1 MPSSEASPRVRFA
14 YDDER
19 GRPEK
24 TKSYRQ
30 QQQPLSSDDTL
41 PLSALSALSADGKS
55 SQSSVSSPVSPAF
68 GANGMPRNHRGSSS
82 IPGITSVLSG
92 NGSNTSAVNSNG
104 TGISIGSGSSVG
116 GADGNTGYGSSP
128 SNGGGAWPQ
137 RPSAPGRTLSN
148 AYQPQR
154 RPTAQSAFG
163 GIVGSE
169 SRVPTAKPRQLI
181 SGSTFR
187 AQEREYVKR
196 LREQDYASG
205 YFDNVGSVD
214 GQHADSDSEG
224 ETPSSEGP
232 FDDRY
237 DQEAIMFYNY
247 DDLHPTEEDIRDAS
261 NRERLEWHGMLEA
274 VLTGDV
280 VRQEKKRLIGSGDD
294 QGGKNVHKGELWVG
308 VRSKVCGRQLSVQ
321 RRIIDEARTKIDRMI
336 DEIINFHV
344 EGISEA
350 GKTPMEQVVGVLE
363 KIEKAESL
371 YPSRAAFLAAHKAAA
386 TALYEEACDTIVA
399 WSNTS
404 DTINRELAIL
414 RKWVAN
420 DELDFTRTR
429 EAHGNG
435 LGDDS
440 SFLDRLLKEEGL
452 KSLHEHY
459 EEDGKSH
466 RFSMLDG
473 ISRTIL
479 KAKDTLIMRTA
490 EFRARHLPSHVEDLL
505 TLISFPAR
513 LIEEIVKV
521 RLAYAKK
528 MKESAQQNVLMQDQM
543 IAQFQ
548 VLLNLA
554 IKIKLE
560 YTAISQPEPGW
571 ELPNWIDESFDQT
584 ILDALKYYF
593 KMLNWKLSSNRNTF
607 KEAELLF
614 QEWEFANEIGSH
626 LYHGDVEVAEQFS
639 SLTFKALNRLS
650 QTFDKELQRRP
661 KESIA
666 DMSKRYKQVLDSVR
680 VRQRMLQRFSRRLSD
695 NYENAC
701 DFSIAMT
708 EEDMELFLDRLVDSG
723 HFQVYTHSLEREG
736 VILVASPS
744 LLNRQEEIQ
753 SLMGRTSY
761 EQTIEDPT
769 DPYLLLIRPEGD
781 PVWYGQRV
789 ALTVREEPLDL
800 KTGHM
805 RLIAGGSQ
813 GRLMMARKA
822 FLENADVHLDLV
834 VEQRSNLKKVNTKM
848 TEIRRMAYKLSN
860 TFMDSVEKI
869 RRQTRGDNCQDL
881 IQTCFVFA
889 TEFGQRSM
897 IYMDSNRRQMN
908 NIKLTKLALDW
919 VSFICDDCVTSD
931 RRTFRWAVLAL
942 EFAMGMTR
950 GRHILG
956 LTEGEYE
963 QLRDRVSGC
972 MSLLI
977 SHFDIMGARSSVAA
991 QAERQR
997 LEASSVTSKRI
1008 DKNRFLS
1015 DEDAI
1020 ASVEEHRMDE
1030 LNQIDEVRKAILEQR
1045 SSLGRVLEASNE
1057 VDRSLAYLSS
1067 TATNFT
1073 MRWQQGYFVGGG
1085 TFGNVY
1091 AAMNLDNGQLMA
1103 VKEIRLQDP
1112 KLIPTIATQ
1121 IKDEM
1126 RVLESLDHPNVV
1138 SYYGIEVHRDRVY
1151 IFMEFC
1157 SGGSLASL
1165 LEHGRIEDEQV
1176 IQVYALQLLEGL
1188 AYLHEIKIAHRDIK
1202 PENILLDHNGIIKY
1216 VDFGAAKVI
1225 ARHGRTMNN
1234 NTLLNNN
1241 NININMNI
1249 NNNNTNNINN
1259 NNGAAGGGAGGGAG
1273 GNLEPAIA
1281 MGTALSSKPANRSM
1295 TGTPMYM
1302 SPEVIKGETPDH
1314 FGAIDVWSLGCVILE
1329 MATGRRPWGNLDN
1342 EWAIMYNIAQG
1353 NPPQLPSP
1361 DQLSPEGIDFLKCCF
1376 RRDSGKRST
1385 AVELLQHEWIMGI
1398 RNRVV
1403 EPTTP
1408 SDIITTSSSAAMS
1421 LSSLPTSTINTSA
1434 ANAAALTAAAAT
1446 AAAAT
1451 AAADALAAEAL
1462 AAEAVAA
1469 EALAAEALAA
1479 GEAPP
1484 PTPPPSSG
1492 C

>member
-14 YDDER
+14 YNDDER

-24 TKSYRQ
+24 AKGYRQ
-30 QQQPLSSDDTL
+30 QQHSLGPDDKL
-41 PLSALSALSADGKS
+41 PLSADGKS
-55 SQSSVSSPVSPAF
+55 PLSSVSSPTSPPF
-68 GANGMPRNHRGSSS
+68 GPSGMSRSHRGSAP
-82 IPGITSVLSG
+82 IPGIASVLNS
-92 NGSNTSAVNSNG
+92 NVSNTSAVSSNG
-104 TGISIGSGSSVG
+104 SGINIANGAGGV
-116 GADGNTGYGSSP
+116 GADSNIVYGSSP
-128 SNGGGAWPQ
+128 SNGGGARPQ

-154 RPTAQSAFG
+154 RPTAQSTFG

-169 SRVPTAKPRQLI
+169 SRVPTAKPRQMI

-196 LREQDYASG
+196 LREQDYTSG
-205 YFDNVGSVD
+205 YFDNMGSVD

-280 VRQEKKRLIGSGDD
+280 VRQEKKRLIGSGED
-294 QGGKNVHKGELWVG
+294 QGGKSVHKGELWVG
-308 VRSKVCGRQLSVQ
+308 VRSKVCGRQLSAQ
-321 RRIIDEARTKIDRMI
+321 RRIIDESRTKIDRMI

-350 GKTPMEQVVGVLE
+350 GKTPTEQVSGVLE

-429 EAHGNG
+429 EASG

-473 ISRTIL
+473 ITRTIL

-543 IAQFQ
+543 ISQFQ

-554 IKIKLE
+554 IKVKLE

-571 ELPNWIDESFDQT
+571 ELPNWIDDSFDQT

-614 QEWEFANEIGSH
+614 QEWEFANDIGSH

-650 QTFDKELQRRP
+650 QTFEKELQRRP
-661 KESIA
+661 KESIS

-708 EEDMELFLDRLVDSG
+708 EETMEMFLDRLVDSG

-736 VILVASPS
+736 VILIASPS
-744 LLNRQEEIQ
+744 LLNRHEEIQ

-769 DPYLLLIRPEGD
+769 DPYLLVIRPEGD
-781 PVWYGQRV
+781 PVWYGQQV

-800 KTGHM
+800 KTGHL

-822 FLENADVHLDLV
+822 FLDNCEMHLDLV
-834 VEQRSNLKKVNTKM
+834 VEQRSNLKKVNAKL

-897 IYMDSNRRQMN
+897 IYMDSNRRQMH

-997 LEASSVTSKRI
+997 LEASVNSKRN
-1008 DKNRFLS
+1008 DKNRFLN

-1121 IKDEM
+1121 IRDEM

-1234 NTLLNNN
+1234 NLD
-1241 NININMNI
+1241 
-1249 NNNNTNNINN
+1249 
-1259 NNGAAGGGAGGGAG
+1259 
-1273 GNLEPAIA
+1273 PAIA
-1281 MGTALSSKPANRSM
+1281 MGVAMGSKPANRSM

-1376 RRDSGKRST
+1376 RRDSSKRST
-1385 AVELLQHEWIMGI
+1385 AIDLLQHEWIMGI

-1403 EPTTP
+1403 EPSTP
-1408 SDIITTSSSAAMS
+1408 SDITTSSAAMS
-1421 LSSLPTSTINTSA
+1421 LSSLPTLSNSTSA

-1451 AAADALAAEAL
+1451 AAAA
-1462 AAEAVAA
+1462 
-1469 EALAAEALAA
+1469 ALAA
-1479 GEAPP
+1479 GETTP

>member
-1 MPSSEASPRVRFA
+1 MPSEASPRVRFA
-14 YDDER
+14 YGDDER

-24 TKSYRQ
+24 AKNYRQ
-30 QQQPLSSDDTL
+30 QSLGPDSDKIPLSVDGKT
-41 PLSALSALSADGKS
+41 PLSPTT
-55 SQSSVSSPVSPAF
+55 SPITSPPF
-68 GANGMPRNHRGSSS
+68 GTPGGMSRSHRGSVPIAGIASILNSS
-82 IPGITSVLSG
+82 TSNMSAVSSNGSGINIG
-92 NGSNTSAVNSNG
+92 NGSNGVGTDGSAV
-104 TGISIGSGSSVG
+104 
-116 GADGNTGYGSSP
+116 YGSSP
-128 SNGGGAWPQ
+128 SNGGGARPQ
-137 RPSAPGRTLSN
+137 RPSGPGRTLSN

-154 RPTAQSAFG
+154 RPTAQTAFS
-163 GIVGSE
+163 GIAGSE
-169 SRVPTAKPRQLI
+169 SRVPATKPRQMT

-196 LREQDYASG
+196 LREQDYTAG
-205 YFDNVGSVD
+205 YFDNLGSVD

-280 VRQEKKRLIGSGDD
+280 VRQEKKRLIGSGED

-308 VRSKVCGRQLSVQ
+308 VRSKACGRQLSVQ
-321 RRIIDEARTKIDRMI
+321 RRMIDEARSKVDRMI
-336 DEIINFHV
+336 DDIINFRV

-350 GKTPMEQVVGVLE
+350 GKPPTEQVQEVME

-371 YPSRAAFLAAHKAAA
+371 YPSRAAFLAAHKTAA
-386 TALYEEACDTIVA
+386 TALYEESCDTIVA
-399 WSNTS
+399 WSNTT

-420 DELDFTRTR
+420 DELDFTRAR
-429 EAHGNG
+429 EKSPNGNQ
-435 LGDDS
+435 LGDES

-452 KSLHEHY
+452 KSLHKHY
-459 EEDGKSH
+459 EEDGKSL
-466 RFSMLDG
+466 RLSMLDG

-479 KAKDTLIMRTA
+479 KAKDTLIMRST
-490 EFRARHLPSHVEDLL
+490 EFRTRHLPSHVEDLL

-543 IAQFQ
+543 ISQFQ

-571 ELPNWIDESFDQT
+571 ELPNWIDESFDQA

-661 KESIA
+661 KESIS

-708 EEDMELFLDRLVDSG
+708 EENMELFFDRLVDSG

-736 VILVASPS
+736 VILVASPT
-744 LLNRQEEIQ
+744 LVNRHEEIQ

-761 EQTIEDPT
+761 EQVVEDPT
-769 DPYLLLIRPEGD
+769 DPYLLVIRPEGN

-800 KTGHM
+800 KTGHL

-813 GRLMMARKA
+813 GRLVMARKA

-834 VEQRSNLKKVNTKM
+834 VEQRSNLKKVNAKM

-869 RRQTRGDNCQDL
+869 QRQTRGDNCQDL

-897 IYMDSNRRQMN
+897 LYMDSNRRQMH

-956 LTEGEYE
+956 LTENEYD

-977 SHFDIMGARSSVAA
+977 SHFDIMGARSSIAA

-997 LEASSVTSKRI
+997 LEASASSKRP

-1015 DEDAI
+1015 DEE
-1020 ASVEEHRMDE
+1020 ASAYVEEHRMDE

-1112 KLIPTIATQ
+1112 KLIPQIATQ

-1225 ARHGRTMNN
+1225 AKHGRTMNN
-1234 NTLLNNN
+1234 NLDPT
-1241 NININMNI
+1241 
-1249 NNNNTNNINN
+1249 
-1259 NNGAAGGGAGGGAG
+1259 
-1273 GNLEPAIA
+1273 IA
-1281 MGTALSSKPANRSM
+1281 MGAALGSKPANRSM

-1361 DQLSPEGIDFLKCCF
+1361 EQLSPEGIDFLKCCF

-1385 AVELLQHEWIMGI
+1385 AVDLLQHEWIMGI

-1408 SDIITTSSSAAMS
+1408 SDITTSSAAMS
-1421 LSSLPTSTINTSA
+1421 LSSLPTLGNATSA
-1434 ANAAALTAAAAT
+1434 SQAALTAAAAT

-1451 AAADALAAEAL
+1451 AAAAAL
-1462 AAEAVAA
+1462 V
-1469 EALAAEALAA
+1469 A
-1479 GEAPP
+1479 GETTP